1 MDGESDFSES
11 IRVVREDQQSQ
22 SESYAGTD
30 MQREDATSMSSSVIE
45 RAPGGDQSS
54 TASSKVEKIE

>member
-1 MDGESDFSES
+1 M
-11 IRVVREDQQSQ
+11 VREDQQSQ